1 MAAKQNT
8 SARTI
13 DLTSFLFVVSCGK
26 CHPGGGPLEFDRE
39 GNRYDRVMSDPASRL
54 VPGGENGLD
63 GDYYQARWSESGVVE
78 ADCLI
83 CHLPEYDLA
92 ARNAQLAQLNFKWA
106 ATVGAGLGTVSG
118 SVQAGEPVV
127 VRFDREQFNPDGTL
141 TLHLV
146 REPRNA
152 SCLNC
157 HAKSDWKKR
166 GAAYSSRTDVHLG
179 RGLRCVDCHTAASR
193 AADERIRGKEV
204 HQFGK
209 GDDPGGFVRNDLDHT
224 VRHCDSCHCDGTLG
238 APIADHSWLPPLH
251 LEQLAC
257 QACHIP
263 QRHVKA
269 ALVQAADV
277 FNHGPY
283 ITPAGKRIWTFYD
296 AERGYWNHYGEN
308 TIFRLTDQPTDPFR
322 PTLVRY
328 RGKIYPM
335 NRIHSAFVGYEEEG
349 RPGINQLLMKDF
361 YQMWAQHRASPLENS
376 PQLAAIGDD
385 DGDGMMEVN
394 RPEEIDALL
403 LAARIHLEQTGFPL
417 AGKQLVWVSDS
428 RAYYSSEESR
438 ELGREG
444 HEATAFASV
453 FKYSHDVA
461 PARAALGTRGCTDC
475 HSSQADFFSRPVL
488 DSPFG
493 ENGAPRWIPNHRLL
507 GIPAFWTGLGA
518 MREEWLKPALY
529 LLLGL
534 MAIVASAVMGCE
546 VLARRPGLSPQNAR
560 VVSLLLLGIL
570 LLGGIAVL
578 ASPQLLAYMT
588 VRRFTLDANHFW
600 VAAAVFVFCGMVSIV
615 PSAQR
620 PRGQR
625 VQRALARVLW
635 GLLGLG
641 AVSGFLMVLRI
652 GGGLSPL
659 SRLAYTGFDLCL
671 LLLLLVV
678 TGLLASRL
686 LAGPAQTVETAARGK
701 GAEPDGRGR

>member
-1 MAAKQNT
+1 M
-8 SARTI
+8 STI
-13 DLTSFLFVVSCGK
+13 DLTSFLFVVSCGR
-26 CHPGGGPLEFDRE
+26 CHPGGGPLELDRE
-39 GNRYDRVMSDPASRL
+39 GNRYDRVMNDPASRL
-54 VPGGENGLD
+54 VPGGKNGLD
-63 GDYYQARWSESGVVE
+63 GDYFQARWSESGVIE

-127 VRFDREQFNPDGTL
+127 VRYDRDRFNTDGTL

-166 GAAYSSRTDVHLG
+166 GAAYTSRTDVHLS
-179 RGLRCVDCHTAASR
+179 RGLRCVDCHTAGSR

-224 VRHCDSCHCDGTLG
+224 VRDCDSCHSDGTLG
-238 APIADHSWLPPLH
+238 AAIADHSWLPPLH

-257 QACHIP
+257 QACHLP
-263 QRHVKA
+263 ERNVKA
-269 ALVQAADV
+269 ALVQASDV
-277 FNHGPY
+277 FNPGPY
-283 ITPAGKRIWTFYD
+283 IIPDAKRIWTFYD
-296 AERGYWNHYGEN
+296 ANREYWNHYGEN
-308 TIFRLTDQPTDPFR
+308 TMFRLSDQPTDPFR

-328 RGKIYPM
+328 GGKIYPV

-349 RPGINQLLMKDF
+349 RPGINQLFMKDF
-361 YQMWAQHRASPLENS
+361 YQMWAQHRASPSENS
-376 PQLAAIGDD
+376 PQLAAIHDD
-385 DGDGMMEVN
+385 DGDGMTEVD

-403 LAARIHLEQTGFPL
+403 LATRIYLERTGFPL
-417 AGKQLVWVSDS
+417 VGKRLVWITDR
-428 RAYYSSEESR
+428 RAFYSSEESR

-444 HEATAFASV
+444 HEATAYASV

-461 PARAALGTRGCTDC
+461 PARAALGARGCTDC

-493 ENGAPRWIPNHRLL
+493 DSGAPRWIPNHQLL
-507 GIPAFWTGLGA
+507 GIPTAWVELGA
-518 MREEWLKPALY
+518 MREQWMKPAQY

-534 MAIVASAVMGCE
+534 GAILSLTMMARE
-546 VLARRPGLSPQNAR
+546 VLARRLGLSSQTAK
-560 VVSLLLLGIL
+560 VLSLLLLGIL
-570 LLGGIAVL
+570 FLGAIPVL
-578 ASPQLLAYMT
+578 TSPQLLTYMT

-600 VAAAVFVFCGMVSIV
+600 VTAAVFAFCGMVSIL
-615 PSAQR
+615 PPAGG
-620 PRGQR
+620 PGGQR
-625 VQRALARVLW
+625 IQRALTRGLW

-641 AVSGFLMVLRI
+641 AVSGFLMILRI
-652 GGGLSPL
+652 GGLSRL
-659 SRLAYTGFDLCL
+659 SRLAYTFFELCL
-671 LLLLLVV
+671 LLLLLAA
-678 TGLLASRL
+678 TGMLATYL
-686 LAGPAQTVETAARGK
+686 LAGQDHAVETAAK
-701 GAEPDGRGR
+701 EKEAKP